1 MNKSSTI
8 LSPNMIIER
17 ISTHQPKQYHKTE
30 TSQKRQDPVIS
41 MCIQKKE
48 IVWDGV
54 ERRSSNSCRRQNS
67 DRRKSQERRRDI
79 RIECNCK
86 RSVKARIRSIISGR
100 LGVDRRK
107 GGDRRMIDR
116 RCCTIHSLVSPEELE
131 ALLS

>member
-1 MNKSSTI
+1 MN
-8 LSPNMIIER
+8 IER
-17 ISTHQPKQYHKTE
+17 ISIGQPKQYYKTV
-30 TSQKRQDPVIS
+30 TSNKLPEPVS
-41 MCIQKKE
+41 DRCIRKSR

-54 ERRSSNSCRRQNS
+54 ERRCSNSCRRQSS

-79 RIECNCK
+79 RIECNYK
-86 RSVKARIRSIISGR
+86 PSVKARIRSIISGR

-107 GGDRRMIDR
+107 GGDQRLIDR